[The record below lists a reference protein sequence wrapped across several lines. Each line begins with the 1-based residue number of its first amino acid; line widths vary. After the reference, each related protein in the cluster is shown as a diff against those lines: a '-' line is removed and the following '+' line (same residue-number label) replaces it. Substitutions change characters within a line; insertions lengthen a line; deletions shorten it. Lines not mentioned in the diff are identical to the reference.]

1 VSRIV
6 ADMPYIEANDHT
18 RLHYNDWGAGDPVVF
33 LHGWVLGADIW
44 EYQMVPL
51 AQAGMRCIAIDRRG
65 CGRSDQ
71 PATGYDYDTFAADL
85 AALIEGLDLRN
96 VTLVAHSMGGGEI
109 ARYASNHGLDRVAR
123 AVFIATTTPCLLQ
136 VPDNPAGV
144 PKEYFDEMIAQ
155 LTEDRPRYLAQAAP
169 GFFGSNSVSH
179 ELVQW
184 GVGLALRASPLATTE
199 MIRAMSETDFR
210 TDLKAVDVPALVIH
224 GKADVGAPL
233 ELTGKPTA
241 AAVPGSRL
249 ELYETGHGLFLTEKQ
264 RLNAELLAFVHD
276 TR

>member
-1 VSRIV
+1 MSSIKVGQENSTS
-6 ADMPYIEANDHT
+6 IE
-18 RLHYNDWGAGDPVVF
+18 LHYEDHGSGSPVV
-33 LHGWVLGADIW
+33 LIHGWPLSAASW
-44 EYQMVPL
+44 EKQTAALL
-51 AQAGMRCIAIDRRG
+51 AAGHRVITYDRRG
-65 CGRSDQ
+65 FGRSSQ
-71 PATGYDYDTFAADL
+71 PSVGYDYDTFAADL

-155 LTEDRPRYLAQAAP
+155 LTEDRPHYLAQAAP

-179 ELVQW
+179 ELLQW

-249 ELYETGHGLFLTEKQ
+249 ELYETGHGLFLTEKK